1 MSVAKIL
8 VVDDETR
15 VREMLKF
22 RLEFLDYGVV
32 EATNGRD
39 ALEVAT
45 TEKPDL
51 ILLDVMMPEIDGFQ
65 ACTRLKENEET
76 KQIPV
81 IMLTARADAKD
92 VARSFTCGAEDYMVK
107 PYDPDVLQQKV
118 AANLPKA
125 IKY

>member
-1 MSVAKIL
+1 MSAAKIL
-8 VVDDETR
+8 VVDDEER

-22 RLEFLDYGVV
+22 RLKFLDYEVI

-39 ALEVAT
+39 ALEVAAA
-45 TEKPDL
+45 EKPDL

-65 ACTRLKENEET
+65 ACTRLKENEDT
-76 KQIPV
+76 RQIPV
-81 IMLTARADAKD
+81 VMLTARGEEMD

-118 AANLPKA
+118 ASNLPKA
-125 IKY
+125 IKF

>member
-1 MSVAKIL
+1 MSAAKIL
-8 VVDDETR
+8 VVDDEER

-22 RLEFLDYGVV
+22 RLKFLDYEVI

-39 ALEVAT
+39 ALEVAAA
-45 TEKPDL
+45 EKPDL

-65 ACTRLKENEET
+65 ACTRLKENEDT
-76 KQIPV
+76 RQIPV
-81 IMLTARADAKD
+81 VMLTARADAKD

-107 PYDPDVLQQKV
+107 PYDPEVLQQKV
-118 AANLPKA
+118 ASNLPKT